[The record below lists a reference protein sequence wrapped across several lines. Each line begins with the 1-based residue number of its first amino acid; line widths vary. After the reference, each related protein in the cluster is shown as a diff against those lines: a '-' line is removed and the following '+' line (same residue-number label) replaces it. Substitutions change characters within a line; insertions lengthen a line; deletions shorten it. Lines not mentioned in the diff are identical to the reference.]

1 MGLRKMAMLIPVA
14 VLVAGCQSE
23 QKTEREQQLEQ
34 RVQELE
40 QRLTAS
46 PTPAPAAVAPQVA
59 GSMPVY
65 EPPMTP
71 VRVAPAP
78 VERPR
83 ANRPP
88 VPARQDSRPQPAP
101 LPPSERVER
110 IPSAERADDD
120 TPEPGTLEQVE
131 PRPTRLV
138 LPRDTELTLL
148 LEEGLA
154 SDQSHPGDA
163 VIARVERATAEDG
176 RIVLPGGTLL
186 HGKVTEALPSGR
198 VKGRARVAVTFD
210 RIVVR
215 GVAHELDATPI
226 VAEAPG
232 DSGRDAKVVGGAAA
246 AGAVLGA
253 IAGGKSGAVK
263 GTVLGGAAGG
273 AAVLLTKGREVQI
286 PAGSRW
292 TVRLRDSL
300 RL

>member
-1 MGLRKMAMLIPVA
+1 MALRKLTMLMPVA
-14 VLVAGCQSE
+14 ALLVGCQSG

-46 PTPAPAAVAPQVA
+46 PSPAEAAPPVAETAPLPAAGPEA
-59 GSMPVY
+59 
-65 EPPMTP
+65 P
-71 VRVAPAP
+71 VRVAPLP
-78 VERPR
+78 VERTR
-83 ANRPP
+83 APRPP
-88 VPARQDSRPQPAP
+88 VASRAGARRAEAAP
-101 LPPSERVER
+101 LPTEERVER
-110 IPSAERADDD
+110 IPSAEPADDD
-120 TPEPGTLEQVE
+120 TPEPGSLEQVE

-138 LPRDTELTLL
+138 LPRETELTLV
-148 LEEGLA
+148 LEEELT
-154 SDQSHPGDA
+154 SDQSREGDA
-163 VIARVERATAEDG
+163 VTARVERAVGEDG
-176 RIVLPGGTLL
+176 RIVLPGGTVLR
-186 HGKVTEALPSGR
+186 GKVTEALSSGR

-215 GVAHELDATPI
+215 GVTHELDATPI
-226 VAEAPG
+226 MAEAAG
-232 DSGRDAKVVGGAAA
+232 ESGRDAKVVGGAAA
-246 AGAVLGA
+246 AGAILGA
-253 IAGGKSGAVK
+253 ITGGKKGAVK